1 MRDRESL
8 PAGFDLETMVNGGVR
23 ACGRT
28 VELDVDFFRWE
39 IIRMKRYFIIMA
51 LVGNFFISILSDG
64 CKFSMYKING
74 WMFLS
79 FVGFSRVFFFS

>member
-39 IIRMKRYFIIMA
+39 IIRMKRYFIII
-51 LVGNFFISILSDG
+51 GNIAELQ
-64 CKFSMYKING
+64 
-74 WMFLS
+74 
-79 FVGFSRVFFFS
+79 